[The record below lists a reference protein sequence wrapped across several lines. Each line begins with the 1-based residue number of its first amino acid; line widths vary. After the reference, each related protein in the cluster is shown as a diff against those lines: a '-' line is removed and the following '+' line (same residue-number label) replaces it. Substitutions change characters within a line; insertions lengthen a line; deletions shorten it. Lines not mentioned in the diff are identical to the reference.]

1 MHWCTMQFVMHTLLI
16 GPLLLGSCGRLHC
29 YSIEISKPE
38 KKVTGDLFLHKNGR
52 TELQWNWIMLKSIWM
67 KIYFKILLIAVCFFV
82 SVHSLVYSVII
93 FHSQHTHCQLQ
104 VLFWHNINVWIFICS
119 LLLMRIKPMHK
130 SWNTHVRMAQSG
142 ITLDL

>member
-1 MHWCTMQFVMHTLLI
+1 MFIIKIPIFLKITCIDAICNAYAFNRSFAPRFLRPSSLLFNRNI
-16 GPLLLGSCGRLHC
+16 KTR
-29 YSIEISKPE
+29 

-67 KIYFKILLIAVCFFV
+67 KIYCKILLIAVCFFV

-119 LLLMRIKPMHK
+119 LRC
-130 SWNTHVRMAQSG
+130 
-142 ITLDL
+142 